1 MSQLKIGVVG
11 YGNWGKN
18 HVRVL
23 SELDHLGGVYDEYY
37 NIENSTENIK
47 FYNSLEEL
55 INNVDGLIIS
65 SPANTHFEIA
75 KKALEKIDVLI
86 EKPIA
91 MKTSDV
97 INLQELEQKYENLIL
112 VGHQLHFH
120 PAIIKMEALINGGE
134 IGNLKWIYSNRL
146 NMGKIRPNENV
157 LWSFAP
163 HDISMILSLSDSEPS
178 SVNVSFLECIQ
189 DDIADLANIHLKF
202 HRGLKADISV
212 SWIHPQKEQKLV
224 ITGEKGIIVFDDTR
238 TWDEKVAI
246 YKPTINVIEGIPN
259 LEKSE
264 VAYKIAPQ
272 SEPLRNECIHF
283 IDVVNKQISPLTD
296 GCEGLR
302 VLKILEAASL
312 SKCQNNEIKIG

>member
-23 SELDHLGGVYDEYY
+23 SELNHLGGVYDELYS
-37 NIENSTENIK
+37 NANSTENIK
-47 FYNSLEEL
+47 FHNSLEEL

-65 SPANTHFEIA
+65 SPANTHYEIA
-75 KKALEKIDVLI
+75 KKALERIDVLI

-120 PAIIKMEALINGGE
+120 PAIIKMESLINGGE

-163 HDISMILSLSDSEPS
+163 HDLSLIFKFINSDVINL
-178 SVNVSFLECIQ
+178 SVQASKILNNKIEDTTLSLLDFENGQ
-189 DDIADLANIHLKF
+189 
-202 HRGLKADISV
+202 KAHVFV
-212 SWIHPQKEQKLV
+212 SWIHPFKEQRFV
-224 ITGEKGIIVFDDTR
+224 VVGDKGSIVFSDSKKTNKLELYKTTVQEDGVISSH
-238 TWDEKVAI
+238 DLEQIKYVEK
-246 YKPTINVIEGIPN
+246 
-259 LEKSE
+259 
-264 VAYKIAPQ
+264 
-272 SEPLRNECIHF
+272 EPLKEQALYF
-283 IDVVNKQISPLTD
+283 IDCIKSRKVPINNSAHALKVT
-296 GCEGLR
+296 
-302 VLKILEAASL
+302 KILEES
-312 SKCQNNEIKIG
+312 SNIINKRGR